1 MLSNEQLRNF
11 YNKQPKTLEDIR
23 VTLKLKG
30 KSYMYTKNTSKKYN
44 IHLSPDTELTKEQS
58 DIIVINTLGKLNRVQ
73 EQAKY
78 LKMLSAPTLKP
89 FKISGLPKV
98 GGLEVPKVGELE
110 KARNFANK
118 ASLVNTIIKYVEP
131 LLYEDSKD
139 IEKKINKALEKEPNI
154 DYIPSYNR
162 YDLIRDRAKWAIEK
176 YKSMK

>member
-58 DIIVINTLGKLNRVQ
+58 DIIIINTLGKLNRVQ

-89 FKISGLPKV
+89 FKISGLSKV
-98 GGLEVPKVGELE
+98 GELEVPKLPELE
-110 KARNFANK
+110 KARNFASK
-118 ASLVNTIIKYVEP
+118 ESLVNTIIHYVEP
-131 LLYEDSKD
+131 LLQENNL
-139 IEKKINKALEKEPNI
+139 IEAINKALEKEPNVK
-154 DYIPSYNR
+154 YITLSSR
-162 YDLIRDRAKWAIEK
+162 RDLLKDKAKWAIEK